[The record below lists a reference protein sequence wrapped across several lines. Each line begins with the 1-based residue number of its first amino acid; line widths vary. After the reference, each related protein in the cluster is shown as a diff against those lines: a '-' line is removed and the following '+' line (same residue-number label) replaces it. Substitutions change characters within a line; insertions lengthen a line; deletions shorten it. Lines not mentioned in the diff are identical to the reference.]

1 MAEMLLQSHDGQIAL
16 LPALPATW
24 ATGEVRGLRAR
35 GGIEVDIAWKD
46 GAPSRAKLHALRD
59 GEHKL
64 RAPSGYRVASVKT
77 SAGKSIPLREGN
89 TSERVELL
97 SLEAG
102 TTYILEFVKI

>member
-1 MAEMLLQSHDGQIAL
+1 MPSR
-16 LPALPATW
+16 TW
-24 ATGEVRGLRAR
+24 SS
-35 GGIEVDIAWKD
+35 
-46 GAPSRAKLHALRD
+46 PSRAKLHALRD